1 MALIPADVGL
11 RMRLQNELLPLP
23 AKPVQEI
30 PTDLPELKAGQT
42 FTARIQEV
50 LPENTFRA
58 LVAGKTI
65 TLSLPESA
73 KSGDTLELVVV
84 DRTPKTIIARLATP
98 GGVAQQTGVTAYPD
112 ATFSRGAQLL
122 RTLLLAEGEKPQAA
136 PLNRGQPLLAQAPR
150 SGADLVPALSR
161 AVAQSGLF
169 YEAHQAQWISGK
181 RPLANLLHEPQGRLS
196 APQAQ
201 VAAEAN
207 KQMLANIRQ
216 ELQGLT
222 QALNSQKPQSAAQAG
237 SQAQA
242 GLQQTPQGP
251 QGTQGTLSAAQ
262 AQLLAQANKLL
273 EAGILPESHEQQ
285 PQTAQAAANAGGAA
299 NSAARPNMKDLPSA
313 QQAASALALKQPA
326 GREEL
331 AEAQRSMANSQ
342 AHLAQGLQSVPE
354 ELRLLVQQQ
363 LDAAGTQRLL
373 WHGEVWPGQ
382 TMEWRVEWE
391 GQGNSETGQN
401 EPEPWSTTLRL
412 TTPRLGE
419 IEAGLKLGAHGVRIA
434 LTTQY
439 SPSVA
444 VLRDGTAELA
454 QALEAAGVPLRG
466 LTVKFAQES
475 DMSNP
480 E

>member
-11 RMRLQNELLPLP
+11 RMRQQNELLPLP

-30 PTDLPELKAGQT
+30 PADLPELKAGQT
-42 FTARIQEV
+42 FSARIQEV

-136 PLNRGQPLLAQAPR
+136 PLNRGQPMLAQAPR
-150 SGADLVPALSR
+150 SGADLVPVLSK

-169 YEAHQAQWISGK
+169 YEAHQARWISGK
-181 RPLANLLHEPQGRLS
+181 LPLANLLHEPQGRLS

-222 QALNSQKPQSAAQAG
+222 QAPDSQKAQTAAQTV

-251 QGTQGTLSAAQ
+251 QGSLNAAQ

-273 EAGILPESHEQQ
+273 QAGMLPEPHEQP
-285 PQTAQAAANAGGAA
+285 PQTAQAAANAGGEAA
-299 NSAARPNMKDLPSA
+299 SAARPNMKDVPSPR
-313 QQAASALALKQPA
+313 QAASALALNQPA
-326 GREEL
+326 GREES
-331 AEAQRSMANSQ
+331 AEAQRSMASSQ
-342 AHLAQGLQSVPE
+342 AHLTQGLQSVPE

-382 TMEWRVEWE
+382 TMQWRVEWE
-391 GQGNSETGQN
+391 GQDNGETGQS

-419 IEAGLKLGAHGVRIA
+419 VVAALKLGPGGVRIA
-434 LTTQY
+434 LTTLY

-444 VLRDGTAELA
+444 VLREGTAELA

-475 DMSNP
+475 GNSNP